1 MAYVYILRTCNGD
14 GKAYVGFT
22 FDVVQRLAT
31 HNAGKGAIATCGAQW
46 ECEAVFGAVGAKS
59 RALRF
64 ESLLQFHITKTPAE
78 IRQTALRTIQEND
91 EFRDF
96 ELQERLEG

>member
-22 FDVVQRLAT
+22 FDVAQRLAT
-31 HNAGKGAIATCGAQW
+31 HKAGKGAIATCGTQW
-46 ECEAVFGAVGAKS
+46 EFEAVFGAPGA
-59 RALRF
+59 RIHALRF
-64 ESLLQFHITKTPAE
+64 ESLLQFHMAKTPAE
-78 IRQTALRTIQEND
+78 IRQIALQAIQQKD

-96 ELQERLEG
+96 ELQECLEG